1 PESAITIPRTGE
13 MDPSIAPY
21 AGGVK
26 IEAQGNF
33 TNTKEL
39 HLELPAPASAQ
50 EGQRVFFMKQ
60 AKANFGGQEED
71 VWETVTSGKVENGR
85 IKSTSPPFIGV
96 TLVGALVGIALLPL
110 FCFMPIHVRAV
121 TGIVQKVNPG
131 QSSTP
136 IPGVRCTVTSSA
148 GNRPSIIAYTRDDG
162 RFGLANFAFT
172 QDATVTVEA
181 SDSAGVSHLG
191 VATPYLNTEPG
202 LIGIQTLFATV
213 NFPADY
219 QGLHPSVLQ
228 FEGQMLNLE
237 SGQRDTLRETGRVV
251 TGSRI
256 KVKLTATPVVADF

>member
-1 PESAITIPRTGE
+1 SSILVLNTTNGSTVSTVAGTSSLTLQIQARVGDELSITITQPDGTQYQVSQAAYRRADGFTSVGSNGGTITSADGTLLLQVPAGAISGQADLKLSLAPESAITIPRTGE

-39 HLELPAPASAQ
+39 HIELPAPANAT

-60 AKANFGGQEED
+60 AKANFDGQEED

-148 GNRPSIIAYTRDDG
+148 GNRPSIIAYT
-162 RFGLANFAFT
+162 
-172 QDATVTVEA
+172 
-181 SDSAGVSHLG
+181 
-191 VATPYLNTEPG
+191 
-202 LIGIQTLFATV
+202 
-213 NFPADY
+213 
-219 QGLHPSVLQ
+219 
-228 FEGQMLNLE
+228 
-237 SGQRDTLRETGRVV
+237 
-251 TGSRI
+251 
-256 KVKLTATPVVADF
+256 